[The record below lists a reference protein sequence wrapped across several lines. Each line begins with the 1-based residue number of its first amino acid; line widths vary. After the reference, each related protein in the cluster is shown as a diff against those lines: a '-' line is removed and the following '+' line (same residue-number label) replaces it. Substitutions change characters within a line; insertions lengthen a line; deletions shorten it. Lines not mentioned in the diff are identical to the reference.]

1 MLSQK
6 FLFLAQRFQM
16 QNWYEN
22 SKEQN
27 YSNITNDLK
36 VAVHGNISIL
46 FSLRKNHQMVS
57 FEKDLIEANIK
68 YYYLEGNYKNDRFN
82 KKNEY

>member
-1 MLSQK
+1 MATLP
-6 FLFLAQRFQM
+6 
-16 QNWYEN
+16 
-22 SKEQN
+22 
-27 YSNITNDLK
+27 
-36 VAVHGNISIL
+36 IL
-46 FSLRKNHQMVS
+46 FSFRKNHQMVS